1 MMAIMISP
9 SFLSDAIG
17 YCVKRLFY
25 TADEIAARQTPDTMP
40 RYIDIVHVA
49 CPDTDTP
56 AVEQRRWAAYAT
68 QHSWPLY
75 PQAGA
80 ACFNPDR
87 DMRGVIG
94 LKVFNVACP
103 VIALS
108 GTDLRRWVAYAANHD
123 WAAYPQAGEGCVDP

>member
-1 MMAIMISP
+1 MMAVMISP

-25 TADEIAARQTPDTMP
+25 TANEIVDRQKPDTIL
-40 RYIDIVHVA
+40 RYINVFHVA

-56 AVEQRRWAAYAT
+56 AVEQRRWVAYAA

-75 PQAGA
+75 PPAGA

-87 DMRGVIG
+87 DIRGVIG

-108 GTDLRRWVAYAANHD
+108 AADLRRWVAYTTTHD
-123 WAAYPQAGEGCVDP
+123 WAAYP